1 MQLLV
6 ARYRPVDA
14 IACDTLEAG
23 EKTWPLPIY
32 ATLTGPGAREFTDG
46 RELPDI

>member
-14 IACDTLEAG
+14 IACGTLEAG
-23 EKTWPLPIY
+23 EKTWPLTVY
-32 ATLTGPGAREFTDG
+32 ATLTGPGARGFTDG